1 MATLPDDVLEG
12 LIDAASSWSEEVF
25 EFILPELPDDDAD
38 DTYERYKDSA
48 ERAGEAVAA
57 ARKLLNKD

>member
-48 ERAGEAVAA
+48 ERAGEAITA

>member
-1 MATLPDDVLEG
+1 MSEIPDEVLAE
-12 LIDAASSWSEEVF
+12 LIDAASNWSKEVF
-25 EFILPELPDDDAD
+25 EFILPELPDDDTD

-48 ERAGEAVAA
+48 ERASEAVAA

>member
-1 MATLPDDVLEG
+1 MSEIPDEVLEG

-48 ERAGEAVAA
+48 ERAGEAVTA